1 MPRLRSI
8 LLWRLHPASYQGHLS
23 VDYDLFGQ
31 AVGHNVRNDLRG
43 EGAHQ
48 WILQRA
54 RVAA

>member
-23 VDYDLFGQ
+23 VGYDLFGQ